1 MDDRAGEPSVGT
13 ITPKLVGAR
22 GRLFRKYALLFAV
35 IVSVTLVA
43 NGLLDI
49 WFSDREQNALLKRIH
64 TGASHSAATKIGQFV
79 KEIEGQ
85 LGWTTQLAWTTANV
99 EQRRLEALRLLRL
112 SSEKWHPADHLR

>member
-49 WFSDREQNALLKRIH
+49 WFSYREQNALLKRIH
-64 TGASHSAATKIGQFV
+64 TGASHSAATKIGQFCQGDRGPV
-79 KEIEGQ
+79 G
-85 LGWTTQLAWTTANV
+85 L
-99 EQRRLEALRLLRL
+99 
-112 SSEKWHPADHLR
+112 DHATRVDDR

>member
-99 EQRRLEALRLLRL
+99 EQRRLVALRLLRL
-112 SSEKWHPADHLR
+112 SS